1 MRVAQT
7 ARFHRL
13 ALDENPH
20 PDPLPEGEGEGRVFP
35 LRGERETKRGK
46 VKFDGKIRV
55 ERRRSLP
62 ILRVMDKP
70 QQRSM
75 NATEWALL
83 LLLALLWGGSF
94 FFGKVALAVFPAL
107 TLVALRT
114 GLAALALIAFL
125 AARGIALPLS
135 PALWRRFLVM
145 GLLNNALPFA
155 LINWGQTQIDSGLAA
170 ILNATTPLFTVLL
183 AHLVTADER
192 LTRNRVAGVVLG
204 FAGVVVMI
212 GPAALRGLGLA
223 GLGKLAVVGAAASYA
238 CAGLYGRRLAGLPPV
253 AAACFMLVASSLVM
267 LPVALLVDGPAGLAR
282 GLAAGTPIW
291 AAVAGLALLST
302 ALAYIVYFRILATA
316 GATNLLLVTFL
327 IPVSALL
334 LGGLVLGERPE
345 GTACGAPPRAIPHP
359 CRRAPRCR
367 CRCIRRRSS
376 HAGRR

>member
-1 MRVAQT
+1 M
-7 ARFHRL
+7 
-13 ALDENPH
+13 
-20 PDPLPEGEGEGRVFP
+20 
-35 LRGERETKRGK
+35 LRA
-46 VKFDGKIRV
+46 
-55 ERRRSLP
+55 
-62 ILRVMDKP
+62 MDKP

-83 LLLALLWGGSF
+83 LLLATLWGGSF
-94 FFGKVALAVFPAL
+94 FFGKMALAVFPAL

-114 GLAALALIAFL
+114 GLAALALLLFL
-125 AARGIALPLS
+125 ALRGIALPLS
-135 PALWRRFLVM
+135 LAAWGRFLVM

-192 LTRNRVAGVVLG
+192 LTRNRIAGVALG

-212 GPAALRGLGLA
+212 GPFALRGLGLA
-223 GLGKLAVVGAAASYA
+223 GLGKLAVVGAACAYA

-253 AAACFMLVASSLVM
+253 ANACGMLVASSLVM
-267 LPVALLVDGPAGLAR
+267 LVVALLVDGPEGLAS
-282 GLAAGTPIW
+282 GFAAGTPIW
-291 AAVAGLALLST
+291 VSVACLALLST

-334 LGGLVLGERPE
+334 LGGLVLGERPDW
-345 GTACGAPPRAIPHP
+345 TAFAGMALIFLGLGAVD
-359 CRRAPRCR
+359 
-367 CRCIRRRSS
+367 
-376 HAGRR
+376 GRLLARTKPA

>member
-1 MRVAQT
+1 MRRRHAFTGSRSTKTLTPTLSRREREKVE
-7 ARFHRL
+7 FSL
-13 ALDENPH
+13 S
-20 PDPLPEGEGEGRVFP
+20 
-35 LRGERETKRGK
+35 RGERETKRGK

-135 PALWRRFLVM
+135 SALWRRFLVM

-204 FAGVVVMI
+204 FAGVVVMV
-212 GPAALRGLGLA
+212 GPAALRGPFLGAVGLA

-291 AAVAGLALLST
+291 ASVAGLALLST

-345 GTACGAPPRAIPHP
+345 GTAFAGMALIFLGLAAVDGRLLA
-359 CRRAPRCR
+359 
-367 CRCIRRRSS
+367 RRRS
-376 HAGRR
+376 G

>member
-1 MRVAQT
+1 MR
-7 ARFHRL
+7 
-13 ALDENPH
+13 
-20 PDPLPEGEGEGRVFP
+20 
-35 LRGERETKRGK
+35 
-46 VKFDGKIRV
+46 DG
-55 ERRRSLP
+55 SA
-62 ILRVMDKP
+62 P

-83 LLLALLWGGSF
+83 LLLAVLWGGSF

-114 GLAALALIAFL
+114 GFAALALLIFL
-125 AARGIALPLS
+125 ALRGIALPLS
-135 PALWRRFLVM
+135 PRAWGRYLVM

-192 LTRNRVAGVVLG
+192 LTRNRIAGVALG
-204 FAGVVVMI
+204 FAGVVVLI
-212 GPAALRGLGLA
+212 GPAALRGPHLGVLGLA

-253 AAACFMLVASSLVM
+253 ANACGMLVASSLVM
-267 LPVALLVDGPAGLAR
+267 SVVALLVDGPAGF
-282 GLAAGTPIW
+282 AAGLTAGLPIW
-291 AAVAGLALLST
+291 AAIASLALLST

-334 LGGLVLGERPE
+334 LGGLVLGERPD
-345 GTACGAPPRAIPHP
+345 GTAFAGMALIFLGLAAVDGRLLARPR
-359 CRRAPRCR
+359 
-367 CRCIRRRSS
+367 S
-376 HAGRR
+376 G

>member
-1 MRVAQT
+1 MR
-7 ARFHRL
+7 
-13 ALDENPH
+13 
-20 PDPLPEGEGEGRVFP
+20 
-35 LRGERETKRGK
+35 
-46 VKFDGKIRV
+46 DG
-55 ERRRSLP
+55 SS
-62 ILRVMDKP
+62 P
-70 QQRSM
+70 QQRAM

-125 AARGIALPLS
+125 AARAIALPLS

-238 CAGLYGRRLAGLPPV
+238 CAGLYGRRLSGLPPV
-253 AAACFMLVASSLVM
+253 AAACGMLVASSLVM
-267 LPVALLVDGPAGLAR
+267 LPVALLVDGPAGFAV
-282 GLAAGTPIW
+282 GLTADLPIW

-345 GTACGAPPRAIPHP
+345 GTAFAGMALVFLGLAAVDGRLLARQRA
-359 CRRAPRCR
+359 
-367 CRCIRRRSS
+367 
-376 HAGRR
+376 G

>member
-1 MRVAQT
+1 M
-7 ARFHRL
+7 L
-13 ALDENPH
+13 GP
-20 PDPLPEGEGEGRVFP
+20 
-35 LRGERETKRGK
+35 
-46 VKFDGKIRV
+46 
-55 ERRRSLP
+55 
-62 ILRVMDKP
+62 MDNP

-114 GLAALALIAFL
+114 GLAALVLIAFL

-223 GLGKLAVVGAAASYA
+223 GLGKLAVVGAAPSYA
-238 CAGLYGRRLAGLPPV
+238 FARLYLHPLAGLPPV
-253 AAACFMLVASSLVM
+253 AAAPF
-267 LPVALLVDGPAGLAR
+267 
-282 GLAAGTPIW
+282 
-291 AAVAGLALLST
+291 
-302 ALAYIVYFRILATA
+302 IL
-316 GATNLLLVTFL
+316 
-327 IPVSALL
+327 
-334 LGGLVLGERPE
+334 
-345 GTACGAPPRAIPHP
+345 
-359 CRRAPRCR
+359 
-367 CRCIRRRSS
+367 
-376 HAGRR
+376 

>member
-1 MRVAQT
+1 MR
-7 ARFHRL
+7 
-13 ALDENPH
+13 
-20 PDPLPEGEGEGRVFP
+20 
-35 LRGERETKRGK
+35 
-46 VKFDGKIRV
+46 DG
-55 ERRRSLP
+55 SS
-62 ILRVMDKP
+62 P

-83 LLLALLWGGSF
+83 LVLAVLWGGSF

-114 GLAALALIAFL
+114 GLAALALLLFL
-125 AARGIALPLS
+125 ALRGVALPLS
-135 PALWRRFLVM
+135 PILWGRFLVM

-183 AHLVTADER
+183 AHLVATDER
-192 LTRNRVAGVVLG
+192 LTRNRIAGVVLG

-238 CAGLYGRRLAGLPPV
+238 CAGLYGRRLKGLPPV
-253 AAACFMLVASSLVM
+253 VAACGMLVASALTM
-267 LPVALLVDGPAGLAR
+267 LPVALLVDGTAGFVGGLAV
-282 GLAAGTPIW
+282 GLPIW

-302 ALAYIVYFRILATA
+302 ALAYIVYFRLLATA

-334 LGGLVLGERPE
+334 LGGIVLGERPDWTSFA
-345 GTACGAPPRAIPHP
+345 GMALIFLGLAAVDGRLLA
-359 CRRAPRCR
+359 RRK
-367 CRCIRRRSS
+367 
-376 HAGRR
+376 AG